1 MNIMVILKNVKRTD
15 NIIECD
21 YFPENGTSFGHVALD
36 INKQDFVESKCI
48 MADEDVN
55 TRFYYNHAAS
65 KLMKISKTDDFK
77 NNNFK
82 SEYMVAW
89 Y

>member
-1 MNIMVILKNVKRTD
+1 MGILKNVKRTD

-21 YFPENGTSFGHVALD
+21 YFPENGTSFGHIALN
-36 INKQDFVESKCI
+36 INKKDFIESKCI
-48 MADEDVN
+48 ME
-55 TRFYYNHAAS
+55 
-65 KLMKISKTDDFK
+65 ISKTDDFK
-77 NNNFK
+77 NDNFK

>member
-1 MNIMVILKNVKRTD
+1 
-15 NIIECD
+15 
-21 YFPENGTSFGHVALD
+21 
-36 INKQDFVESKCI
+36 
-48 MADEDVN
+48 MASEDEN

-77 NNNFK
+77 NDNFK

>member
-1 MNIMVILKNVKRTD
+1 MVILKNVKRTD

-21 YFPENGTSFGHVALD
+21 YFPENGTSFGHIALN
-36 INKQDFVESKCI
+36 INKKDFIESKCI
-48 MADEDVN
+48 MASEDEN

-77 NNNFK
+77 

>member
-48 MADEDVN
+48 TANEDVN
-55 TRFYYNHAAS
+55 TRFYYNHVAS

>member
-1 MNIMVILKNVKRTD
+1 MIILRNVKKSG

-21 YFPENGTSFGHVALD
+21 YYPENGASLGHVAID
-36 INKQDFVESKCI
+36 IDKKEFVESKCI
-48 MADEDVN
+48 MTKEDEY
-55 TRFYYNHAAS
+55 TRSYYNHATI
-65 KLMKISKTDDFK
+65 KLMKISKSDDFK

-89 Y
+89 S